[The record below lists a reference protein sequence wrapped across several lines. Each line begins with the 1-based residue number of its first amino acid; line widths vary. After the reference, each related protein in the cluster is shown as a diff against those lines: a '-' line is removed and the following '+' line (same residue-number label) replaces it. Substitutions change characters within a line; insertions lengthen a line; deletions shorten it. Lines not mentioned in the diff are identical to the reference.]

1 MKLQYQPRETA
12 VSFMV
17 IPKRQ
22 ILECLMKDKRKRGL
36 HNQILVSSPHLYESN
51 RILIRRIR

>member
-12 VSFMV
+12 VSFMMF
-17 IPKRQ
+17 PKGY
-22 ILECLMKDKRKRGL
+22 CLMNDKRKRGL
-36 HNQILVSSPHLYESN
+36 LNQILVSSPHIYESN

>member
-17 IPKRQ
+17 FQKDTG
-22 ILECLMKDKRKRGL
+22 CLMNDKRKRGL
-36 HNQILVSSPHLYESN
+36 HNQILVSSPHL
-51 RILIRRIR
+51 